1 MDKPTSSLGLGEGF
15 LVCFFP
21 CVKLLKGLGES
32 SGYTVLQSPV
42 SGLGEASVSGL
53 GPHALLVASSNPSPG
68 S

>member
-1 MDKPTSSLGLGEGF
+1 MDKPTSSLGLGGGF

-32 SGYTVLQSPV
+32 SAYTVLQSP
-42 SGLGEASVSGL
+42 GEATASGL
-53 GPHALLVASSNPSPG
+53 GPHALPVASSNPSLG